1 MIRECFIVFLF
12 TSTLLT
18 LWNVSH
24 GIAPPHRSNHSW
36 WHNFT
41 FNQIKPLHA
50 VNFSEWFFNLTHEN
64 YLHEIVFFD
73 SVIIN

>member
-1 MIRECFIVFLF
+1 MIREYFIVFLF

-24 GIAPPHRSNHSW
+24 DIIPPHRYNHSW
-36 WHNFT
+36 WHNISFDRI
-41 FNQIKPLHA
+41 NQLPA
-50 VNFSEWFFNLTHEN
+50 VNFSSWFLNLTHEN

-73 SVIIN
+73 SAIVT